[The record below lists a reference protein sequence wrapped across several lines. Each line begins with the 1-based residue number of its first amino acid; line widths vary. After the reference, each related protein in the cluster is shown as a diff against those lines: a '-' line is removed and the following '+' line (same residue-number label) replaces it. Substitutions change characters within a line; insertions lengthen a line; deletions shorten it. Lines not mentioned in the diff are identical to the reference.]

1 MEKIIE
7 NIITSGLK
15 ESLTEGG
22 LKISEE
28 INPTTIIFG
37 NGGRLDSLG
46 LVSFL
51 INLEQKVEEEYDMQI
66 TIADEKAMSMS
77 NSPFKNVKRLT
88 SFLVQKCS

>member
-1 MEKIIE
+1 MDKIIE
-7 NIITSGLK
+7 GIITSSLK
-15 ESLTEGG
+15 ESLIDSG
-22 LKISEE
+22 LKISDE
-28 INPTTIIFG
+28 IDSTTIIFG
-37 NGGRLDSLG
+37 DGGRLDSLG

-51 INLEQKVEEEYDMQI
+51 INVEQKIEEEIDIQI